1 MSQYTDNDEPEIEE
15 QEELHGQMSFLD
27 HLEEL
32 RNRLI
37 RMLIAVGV
45 AFGVCWWQAG
55 KISRI
60 IQIPIA
66 EAITGQKIAIMDE
79 IRQVWAVIRYNA
91 SPLEHSMIQLNM
103 LKPTDGFNL
112 AMKVA
117 FLGGIFLASPFI
129 IGQVWGFISPGLYK
143 RERRYALPFVFFSSV
158 LFFIGGLFG
167 YFVAFPYAMKF
178 LLTFGLNDM
187 GMKPMISGLEYF
199 DQFIAIELC
208 LGIVFLLPALIFL
221 LSRFG
226 IVSGSFLLRNTK
238 YAILVIFII
247 AAVITPTPDIPDMMV
262 VAIPMLGLYLL
273 GVIVAYLFGKKRK
286 TEEAE
291 A

>member
-1 MSQYTDNDEPEIEE
+1 MSKYTDNDEQETED
-15 QEELHGQMSFLD
+15 QEELQGQMSFLD

-32 RNRLI
+32 RKRLI
-37 RMLIAVGV
+37 RMLIAIGA

-66 EAITGQKIAIMDE
+66 EAMTGEKIAFRDE
-79 IRQVWAVIRYNA
+79 LRQVWGVIRYNF
-91 SPLEHSMIQLNM
+91 SPLAHSTIQLNM
-103 LKPTDGFNL
+103 MKPTDGFNL

-129 IGQVWGFISPGLYK
+129 MYQIWGFISPGLYK

-178 LLTFGLNDM
+178 LLNFGLNDLQLHA
-187 GMKPMISGLEYF
+187 MISGLEYF

-226 IVSGSFLLRNTK
+226 LVSGSFLLRNTK
-238 YAILVIFII
+238 YAILIIFVV

-262 VAIPMLGLYLL
+262 VAVPMLGLYLL

-286 TEEAE
+286 TDD
-291 A
+291 

>member
-1 MSQYTDNDEPEIEE
+1 MSQYTDNDEEELQE

-55 KISRI
+55 RISRI

-66 EAITGQKIAIMDE
+66 EAITGEKIKVMDE
-79 IRQVWAVIRYNA
+79 LHQVWAVIRYNA
-91 SPLEHSMIQLNM
+91 SPLANSAIQLNM
-103 LKPTDGFNL
+103 LKATDGFNL

-129 IGQVWGFISPGLYK
+129 MWQIWGFISPGLYK
-143 RERRYALPFVFFSSV
+143 RERRYALPFVISSTV

-178 LLTFGLNDM
+178 LIEFGLQDM

-226 IVSGSFLLRNTK
+226 LVSGSFLLRNTK
-238 YAILVIFII
+238 YAVLIIFII

-262 VAIPMLGLYLL
+262 VAVPMLGLYLL

-286 TEEAE
+286 TEEAD